1 MHHAWCDKNICCTP
15 LEFCS
20 LICHAQCVFT
30 STFHGTIFTLM
41 QHKKCAIYAASKKL
55 NDLLQWTEMESVRVE
70 ADPDFEL
77 LAQKLDVQPDYT
89 NLVTNMSIRRAAS
102 RKLYETNLEAL
113 T

>member
-1 MHHAWCDKNICCTP
+1 
-15 LEFCS
+15 
-20 LICHAQCVFT
+20 
-30 STFHGTIFTLM
+30 
-41 QHKKCAIYAASKKL
+41 
-55 NDLLQWTEMESVRVE
+55 MESVRVE